1 MSSSCVCEPTLTSS
15 SRTPAK
21 EKTFVGEINNL
32 AGVPDNRC
40 NSGARTRMACVI
52 VPSWPL
58 PRTSYQVNIT
68 VNKQITVSKQ
78 WLSLPSSGKCCYSS
92 TGTTVPCRSCGP
104 AVGDGTT
111 RGGLVGHF
119 CDACTYVT
127 LRPVASSVPLSL
139 PPRRES
145 RYLARFVQSKGET
158 VCYTFDTVTA
168 LTWPISVPIS
178 VRCFQAFGKQR
189 QALRARIPS

>member
-1 MSSSCVCEPTLTSS
+1 MPLLVCPHACANQLLRLHRVPQPRRE
-15 SRTPAK
+15 
-21 EKTFVGEINNL
+21 TFVGKNNL

-158 VCYTFDTVTA
+158 VCYTFDAVTA
-168 LTWPISVPIS
+168 L
-178 VRCFQAFGKQR
+178 A
-189 QALRARIPS
+189 